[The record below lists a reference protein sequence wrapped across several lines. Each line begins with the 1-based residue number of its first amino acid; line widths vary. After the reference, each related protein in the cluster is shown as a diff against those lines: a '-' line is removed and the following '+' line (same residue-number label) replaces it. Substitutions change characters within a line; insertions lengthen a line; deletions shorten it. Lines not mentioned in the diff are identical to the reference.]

1 MIFKEAVKCTD
12 SELSLKIPDWEH
24 KAIVQKVIS
33 RKPEQ
38 ALNEQEHKYSKDYQP
53 PIKQKSRWGYG
64 QINRLPNE
72 TFLIAPF

>member
-1 MIFKEAVKCTD
+1 MPLTANVSISSLKILASMMTPLPMTLTQ
-12 SELSLKIPDWEH
+12 LSLKIPDREH

-53 PIKQKSRWGYG
+53 PIKQKSR
-64 QINRLPNE
+64 
-72 TFLIAPF
+72 